1 MLAIGAAILEGV
13 LIGGAVGVVVGGTIV
28 AIKALMDAHERE
40 MQRIINL
47 RNETIQKLK
56 NQDEKEIHRHREF
69 RRVFELFELEV
80 EQARKIVEE
89 AEYKNSDGKTIKGYE
104 GRLHHLSRSKKPSL
118 ADFFKKLFS
127 IGR

>member
-1 MLAIGAAILEGV
+1 MLALGAILEAAA
-13 LIGGAVGVVVGGTIV
+13 IGTTIGVVVGGTIV
-28 AIKALMDAHERE
+28 AIKALTDAHERE
-40 MQRIINL
+40 MRRIINL
-47 RNETIQKLK
+47 RNEATQKLK
-56 NQDEKEIHRHREF
+56 NQEEKEIHRDREF
-69 RRVFELFELEV
+69 RKVFELFELEV